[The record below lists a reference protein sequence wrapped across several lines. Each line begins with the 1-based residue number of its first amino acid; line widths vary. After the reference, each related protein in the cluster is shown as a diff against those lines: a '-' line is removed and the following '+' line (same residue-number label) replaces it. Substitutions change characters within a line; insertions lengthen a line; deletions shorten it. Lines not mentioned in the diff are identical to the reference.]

1 MWRND
6 GGSSPKWY
14 ELVTSYQELYELL
27 IYCELYFRYLERMV
41 VRDLETSE
49 CCFFMCGK
57 WFSEVDVEYTFPVAT
72 IDQLQIST
80 NLFLLKL
87 ENHFKDRFVDK
98 RFHHAVPV
106 NYLIIYHFQTRLVF
120 CFWHEAMA
128 T

>member
-1 MWRND
+1 M
-6 GGSSPKWY
+6 
-14 ELVTSYQELYELL
+14 

-49 CCFFMCGK
+49 CWFFMCGK

-80 NLFLLKL
+80 NLFLIKL
-87 ENHFKDRFVDK
+87 ENHFKDRFVGK

-120 CFWHEAMA
+120 RFWHEAMA